1 MDLFWYIMI
10 ATLLGSIGSLAGAL
24 LLFSWTKNLSKISHI
39 LVAFAAGVLLA
50 TAFLDLLP
58 EAFDAGFG
66 TDIFGWVLI
75 GILFFFLLER
85 FVNWFHH
92 RHLHP
97 DTDSK
102 PIVPLIILGDTVHN
116 FIDGIAIAAAF
127 LINIPLGIVTT
138 VAVAAH
144 EIPQEI
150 GDFGLL
156 LKEGL
161 SKKRVIIINV
171 LSSLSALLGALLA
184 FLLGQQIEQVTH
196 IFLALTAGF
205 FIYIA
210 LSDLIPEIHHERRE
224 HFAIVET
231 SFLFLGIVV
240 TWLLLTYLE
249 RMFS

>member
-1 MDLFWYIMI
+1 MDLFWYIII
-10 ATLLGSIGSLAGAL
+10 ATLIGSIGSLLGAL
-24 LLFSWTKNLSKISHI
+24 ILFAWVKNLSKIAHI
-39 LVAFAAGVLLA
+39 LVAFAAGVLLG

-58 EAFDAGFG
+58 EAFEEGFG

-85 FVNWFHH
+85 FVHWFHH

-97 DTDSK
+97 DLESK

-161 SKKRVIIINV
+161 SRTRVIVINI
-171 LSSLSALLGALLA
+171 LSSLSSLLGALLA
-184 FLLGQQIEQVTH
+184 FFIGKEIEQVTP

-210 LSDLIPEIHHERRE
+210 LSDLIPEIHHERRK
-224 HFAIVET
+224 HFAIIET
-231 SFLFLGIVV
+231 SFLFSGIII

-249 RMFS
+249 RIFS